1 MRNSKA
7 KKIHKKVYGDDSTRD
22 RRLSPMNKTIT
33 KHLKSKRVKKEYR
46 DKTVKMT
53 VGYMIADPKRQEY
66 QRMKKEYNK
75 LNTKERG
82 MIV

>member
-7 KKIHKKVYGDDSTRD
+7 KKIHKEVYGDDSTRG
-22 RRLSPMNKTIT
+22 RRLTPMTKTIT
-33 KHLKSKRVKKEYR
+33 KHLKGKRVKEEFR
-46 DKTVKMT
+46 DKTVRMT

-66 QRMKKEYNK
+66 QRLKKEYNK

-82 MIV
+82 MML